1 MANEMPILGEAA
13 AAAICAVE
21 GLYLTPAY
29 RQRIDELTA
38 KGMTN
43 DQIREVL
50 IDDVRPRNVA

>member
-1 MANEMPILGEAA
+1 MTNDLPILGEAA
-13 AAAICAVE
+13 MAAISAVE

-29 RQRIDELTA
+29 DQRIEELRA

-50 IDDVRPRNVA
+50 AADLRLSNAA